1 MKTKVHFLQ
10 TYIVLLSGVAAML
23 FSASCS
29 ESDSPSADLIA
40 DTQAGET
47 SRVEILIPRNIT
59 TRTYISE
66 DDNESSAAVEW
77 AKGDEL
83 ALWTKV
89 TNEGGS
95 PQGPTKFTY
104 LAPSADEQNEWALF
118 YCKEME
124 IPVLQGQ
131 YTYYAVSPAPTSSSG
146 TTAYF
151 TVPAEQDGK
160 YDSSVRDILWAQP
173 VEAKR
178 LMANLRNQIN
188 FTFKH
193 ILHALKI
200 TVPSVP
206 LDGGI
211 SKVRI
216 EFPCAV
222 AGRLG
227 IDLTNGSTSLTEGAN
242 AITVTFDTPKM
253 SGDTFWVFVAPN
265 TAVSGEVHFIATDS
279 TDYTFP
285 KTSSDFKKFESGRIT
300 PVSLTNLSKREQKDF
315 TVKITENHLGE
326 PITNIASLT
335 LPEGYSTPGMT
346 TGSNIVPLTKKGSD
360 FTIRMFVD
368 VVDELAQNRKP
379 LSAPIESANTEGLTA
394 TGTVTASGS
403 DKIFALT
410 APYLFSE
417 DFSNVK
423 SADRY
428 NDTDNDLASYNLP
441 GWSGKRYRLE
451 ANLAAGINLHLAT
464 VNQIGNSLYHGRMDT
479 PFMTHLKAGA
489 NVTLSVSYD
498 IGGSMCT
505 GNLGGRTTAYITYD
519 FGMVTSTEA
528 SNDAIETVAFTEEPG
543 TEGSYT
549 NLPYHKTVTVN
560 NCTQKHRLSWRTNAR
575 TDVHGA
581 STITGVNIYLYL
593 DNIKVSIVP

>member
-95 PQGPTKFTY
+95 PTGPTKFTY

-222 AGRLG
+222 AGKLG
-227 IDLTNGSTSLTEGAN
+227 IDLTNGSTSLTEGSN
-242 AITVTFDTPKM
+242 AITVTFDTPKQ
-253 SGDTFWVFVAPN
+253 GNETFWVFVAPN
-265 TAVSGEVHFIATDS
+265 TAVSGEVHFIATDG

-300 PVSLTNLSKREQKDF
+300 PVSLTNLSKRPQEDF
-315 TVKITENHLGE
+315 TVKVTDHSRLGE
-326 PITNIASLT
+326 PVTNIASLT
-335 LPEGYSTPGMT
+335 LPEGYSAP
-346 TGSNIVPLTKKGSD
+346 SLTLGNRTVHPSPQSSKT
-360 FTIRMFVD
+360 FTVKLFA
-368 VVDELAQNRKP
+368 DEIQKLNGETLTAV
-379 LSAPIESANTEGLTA
+379 LESEHAEGLEVSN
-394 TGTVTASGS
+394 TVANKSLS
-403 DKIFALT
+403 LS

-417 DFSNVK
+417 DFSNVTG
-423 SADRY
+423 A
-428 NDTDNDLASYNLP
+428 NNEENNNTEELTGHNLP
-441 GWSGKRYRLE
+441 GWEASRYGLQANTAIRLYLYVGST
-451 ANLAAGINLHLAT
+451 A
-464 VNQIGNSLYHGRMDT
+464 SLTGGTDLRHGRLDS
-479 PFMTHLKAGA
+479 PFMTHLKADA
-489 NVTLSVSYD
+489 NVTLSVSFNVGGTRNGSAINKIDMRYWFGIDTRTNISGKTD
-498 IGGSMCT
+498 IET
-505 GNLGGRTTAYITYD
+505 LVTTAKED
-519 FGMVTSTEA
+519 
-528 SNDAIETVAFTEEPG
+528 PG
-543 TEGSYT
+543 TDGSYNNIP
-549 NLPYHKTVTVN
+549 NLKTYTVR
-560 NCTQKHRLSWRTNAR
+560 NCTRNHRLSWKPDYANQGTRCT
-575 TDVHGA
+575 V
-581 STITGVNIYLYL
+581 YLYL